1 MGIER
6 RKNMAW
12 IMKGRASMIE
22 PKVVIE
28 EVIDPIEIARHREQD
43 DQFKRNLDW
52 IQSHWSEILP
62 ADYGKYLAVAGQQAF
77 LADSPQEARA
87 LAEAAHPNDKGIW
100 VHYLRPP
107 GGPRIYGN
115 RWPVARRS

>member
-1 MGIER
+1 M
-6 RKNMAW
+6 W
-12 IMKGRASMIE
+12 IVKGRAAMME

-28 EVIDPIEIARHREQD
+28 EVTDPVETARHWEQD

-52 IQSHWSEILP
+52 IQSHWSEISP
-62 ADYGKYLAVAGQQAF
+62 ADYGKYLAVAGQQIF
-77 LADSPQEARA
+77 LADSPQKARA
-87 LAEAAHPNDKGIW
+87 LAEGAHPNDKGIW

-115 RWPVARRS
+115 RWPMARRS